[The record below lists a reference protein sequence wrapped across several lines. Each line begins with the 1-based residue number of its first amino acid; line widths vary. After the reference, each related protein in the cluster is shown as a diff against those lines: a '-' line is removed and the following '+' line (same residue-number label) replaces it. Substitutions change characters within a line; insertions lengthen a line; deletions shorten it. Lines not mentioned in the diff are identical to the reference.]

1 MSDTPKITSEPSGP
15 DDKGAVESQVDRIEG
30 IKGDEV
36 LGKAGSARGEHSGQN
51 PPEEPLNPADALAD
65 NRPDQLATPEKKR

>member
-15 DDKGAVESQVDRIEG
+15 DDKGAVESDVDRIEG

-36 LGKAGSARGEHSGQN
+36 LGSAGSARGEHSGQN
-51 PPEEPLNPADALAD
+51 SPEESQNPADALAD
-65 NRPDQLATPEKKR
+65 NRPDQIGSPEKKR